1 MKNLRTTDSLR
12 RPARCGSLNSWH
24 RAFAACAL
32 LTRVAASLLVSC
44 LLVLALV
51 PALSADSLSARLRG
65 DHIFVVPPKLDLM
78 RPAIFARLKN
88 GGTVTYDFHVALWVG
103 NRQTVRRR
111 AFERFIVSYD
121 LWEEKFAISGL
132 RKPRA
137 GVTNVDSRSIAAWC
151 AEHIAIPAGDIKPH
165 ESIWLKLEIRAAD
178 PKKDP
183 ALLDEGLNLINLV
196 EILSRPSRAEQQRWS
211 FESAEL
217 RPAELRR

>member
-1 MKNLRTTDSLR
+1 MTI
-12 RPARCGSLNSWH
+12 AGSH
-24 RAFAACAL
+24 FA
-32 LTRVAASLLVSC
+32 SC

-51 PALSADSLSARLRG
+51 PAVCADSLSARLRG
-65 DHIFVVPPKLDLM
+65 DQLFVVPPRLDLM

-88 GGTVTYDFHVALWVG
+88 GGTATYDFHVALMVG
-103 NRQTVRRR
+103 NRSTPRRR

-137 GVTNVDSRSIAAWC
+137 GVTNIDGDSIASWC
-151 AEHIAIPAGDIKPH
+151 AGHVAIPAGDIKP
-165 ESIWLKLEIRAAD
+165 EDRIWLKLEIRAAD

-196 EILSRPSRAEQQRWS
+196 ELLSRPSRGEQQRWTV
-211 FESAEL
+211 ESAEL
-217 RPAELRR
+217 RITELR

>member
-1 MKNLRTTDSLR
+1 MTGVK
-12 RPARCGSLNSWH
+12 A
-24 RAFAACAL
+24 AACGL
-32 LTRVAASLLVSC
+32 FSC

-51 PALSADSLSARLRG
+51 PAVCADSLSARLRG
-65 DHIFVVPPKLDLM
+65 DQIFTVPPKLDLM

-88 GGTVTYDFHVALWVG
+88 GGTVTYDFHVALWAG

-121 LWEEKFAISGL
+121 LWSEKFAITGL

-137 GVTNVDSRSIAAWC
+137 GITGVDAGAIASWC
-151 AEHIAIPAGDIKPH
+151 ASRVAVPASGIEPG
-165 ESIWLKLEIRAAD
+165 EPVWLKLEIRAAD

-196 EILSRPSRAEQQRWS
+196 EILSRPSRGEQQRWS
-211 FESAEL
+211 VESAEL
-217 RPAELRR
+217 RLSELGP